1 MRLALA
7 LNGSRGDVQPG
18 IAVALEMTSRG
29 HEVVVGVPEN
39 LVDFARGHGVDAQMF
54 APDTDDLLR
63 SPLIKRDLKSPNPRT
78 RARAIREVTE
88 FGAATMDDRLLEMA
102 DGADLV
108 VTGLMGQERGATV
121 AEHRGARFVPLHYCP
136 VRPSRSVP
144 VPLGPLAALRAVPVL
159 SEAVWRLVDHAFWW
173 GSARRGD
180 VALRQRLGM
189 APASGPLGNRLRSA
203 DSPEIQAYD
212 PGLFPTLAA
221 EWGPQRPFT
230 GFVTPPA
237 PARDHPSADD
247 TVSTW
252 LDQGPPPVYVGFGS
266 MPLADAPTTFTHLVE
281 TIRAQGHRVLLCAGP
296 NAEAVAGR
304 LDGPEVLVVG
314 AVDHGLVL
322 PRCVAAVHHGGA
334 GTTGACAR
342 AGVPSLIAAFSADQP
357 MWGRA
362 ISDAGLGAT
371 CGIRH
376 ADDNDVLPDLIR
388 RILDPGTAQRSRTF
402 ARLMIDP
409 ADAITAIAEILE
421 QTV

>member
-39 LVDFARGHGVDAQMF
+39 LVDFARGHGVDAHMF
-54 APDTDDLLR
+54 APDTDELLK
-63 SPLIKRDLKSPNPRT
+63 SPLIKRDLKSSNPRT

-88 FGAATMDDRLLEMA
+88 FGAATMDERLLEMA

-121 AEHRGARFVPLHYCP
+121 AEFRDAAFVPLHYCP

-159 SEAVWRLVDHAFWW
+159 SEAVWRLVDHAFWL

-180 VALRQRLGM
+180 VALRARLGM
-189 APASGPLGNRLRSA
+189 PTASGPLGGRLRNA
-203 DSPEIQAYD
+203 GTPEIQAYD
-212 PGLFPTLAA
+212 AGLFPALAA
-221 EWGPQRPFT
+221 EWGPQRPLT

-237 PARDHPSADD
+237 HAGRPSSDD
-247 TVSTW
+247 EAVLTW
-252 LDQGPPPVYVGFGS
+252 LDEGTPPVYVGFGS
-266 MPLADAPTTFTHLVE
+266 MPLAEAAVTFTHLVE
-281 TIRAQGHRVLLCAGP
+281 TIRAHGHRVLVCAGP
-296 NAEAVAGR
+296 NADAVAGR
-304 LDGPEVLVVG
+304 LDGPGVLVVR
-314 AVDHGLVL
+314 AADHGLVL

-357 MWGRA
+357 LWGRA

-371 CGIRH
+371 CRIRQTV
-376 ADDNDVLPDLIR
+376 DGEELPELIR
-388 RILDPGTAQRSRTF
+388 RILDPDTAQRSRTF
-402 ARLMIDP
+402 AQSMVGP
-409 ADAITAIAEILE
+409 QDAIAAIAEILE
-421 QTV
+421 HTV